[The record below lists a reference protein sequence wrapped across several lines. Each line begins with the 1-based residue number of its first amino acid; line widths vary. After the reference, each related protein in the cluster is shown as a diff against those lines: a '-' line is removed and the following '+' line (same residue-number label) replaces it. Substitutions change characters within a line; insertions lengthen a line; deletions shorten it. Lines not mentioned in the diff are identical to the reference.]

1 MDVQVADDRGL
12 LEGNIG
18 VEGAARRPTRRRRQ
32 AMVVAALVAGGLAV
46 GAWGSPGGA
55 APRVRALDGLDR
67 LDLAN
72 TAYVV
77 TSGAGGNLPG
87 CGAISA
93 IDLATGAVRVLS
105 PKLGSRSDLS
115 ASADLSAFASGGGGG
130 PKTLQLMDA
139 RDNDT
144 AVWASRR
151 LDSRSG
157 PLQLVGSATAIL
169 DGALWFGVGGTGVG
183 LGVGR
188 IPLPWLSARADR
200 QDVNPLDA
208 FYSTRNELP
217 VEILPDPNGRTVYV
231 LSQTAFMPATAAE
244 VVRDHRLRLHI
255 LDRRSLTAHVAAIE
269 LPSVV
274 VDEPPGA
281 GLREVGV
288 HSWLQNGRIAYAA
301 LLRTSRDA
309 RGPQPLWAVVNRW
322 RARELTFVN
331 LRVMVGDAARTVTA
345 TLPSDYAFA
354 GALAASPG
362 PNNLG
367 LVAVHG
373 GDKVGVF
380 AVDPV
385 AGTAT
390 ERGRLAITP
399 VVSPLID
406 DRRMMSGPIAWSA
419 DGSHLIVA
427 GNEGAADALI
437 VAVEGCGSSL
447 RLRHAVTVCPYD
459 AYNDLAG
466 IVTADRA
473 VRATGAEAAAC
484 PAPPWIRDPWSFSS
498 RYLLALPWVSASDGD
513 GPRTSIGVPSTTAR
527 FARR

>member
-1 MDVQVADDRGL
+1 MDGQAADDRGL
-12 LEGNIG
+12 PSGDHA
-18 VEGAARRPTRRRRQ
+18 VEVAAQRPARTGRW
-32 AMVVAALVAGGLAV
+32 AMVVAGLVAGGLAG

-55 APRVRALDGLDR
+55 APRVRALDLLDGLDP
-67 LDLAN
+67 AT

-115 ASADLSAFASGGGGG
+115 AAADLSAFASGGGGG

-144 AVWASRR
+144 TVWASRR

-157 PLQLVGSATAIL
+157 RLQLVGSATAIL

-188 IPLPWLSARADR
+188 IPLPWLSSRADR

-208 FYSTRNELP
+208 FFSTRNELP

-231 LSQTAFMPATAAE
+231 LSQTAFTAATAAE
-244 VVRDHRLRLHI
+244 VVREHRLRLHI

-288 HSWLQNGRIAYAA
+288 HSWLQNGRIAYAT
-301 LLRTSRDA
+301 LLGPSRDA

-322 RARELTFVN
+322 RARELTFAN
-331 LRVMVGDAARTVTA
+331 LRAMVGDAARTVTA
-345 TLPSDYAFA
+345 TLPADYAFA
-354 GALAASPG
+354 GALAASHG

-380 AVDPV
+380 AVAPV

-390 ERGRLAITP
+390 ELARLAITP

-419 DGSHLIVA
+419 DGSQLIVA

-437 VAVEGCGSSL
+437 VAVDGCGGTL

-459 AYNDLAG
+459 VYNDLAG

-473 VRATGAEAAAC
+473 APATAVPSAAC
-484 PAPPWIRDPWSFSS
+484 PAPGWIRDPWSFSS
-498 RYLLALPWVSASDGD
+498 RYLLALPWVSASDGA
-513 GPRTSIGVPSTTAR
+513 GPSPSNGVTSPYVR